1 MKRTYLLTATG
12 VTLAIVLVGVVFML
26 TRPVNAAK
34 PLPAELHG
42 ILMDTPRDIAPFQL
56 VDHQDEGFDAA
67 RLQGKWSLLFFGYT
81 HCPDI
86 CPTTLATLRGMA
98 KDLQQTPAYYADT
111 QFVFVSVDPKRDTV
125 AHLKEYIGYFHPDFL
140 AATGEK
146 SQIDRLAQQL
156 GAVYMFEGDTGSDDY
171 IVNHSATVAIVDPQ
185 GRWIARIN
193 PPHSAGEMADNF
205 RRLRDYLQP

>member
-12 VTLAIVLVGVVFML
+12 VALAIALVGLVFML
-26 TRPVNAAK
+26 TRPVETAK
-34 PLPAELHG
+34 PLPAELQG
-42 ILMDTPRDIAPFQL
+42 ILLDTPRAIAPFRL
-56 VDHQDEGFDAA
+56 VDHQGNEFDAA

-98 KDLQQTPAYYADT
+98 KDLQQTPAYYEDT

-146 SQIDRLAQQL
+146 PQIDKLAQQL

-171 IVNHSATVAIVDPQ
+171 IVNHSASVAIVDPQ
-185 GRWIARIN
+185 GRWSARIN
-193 PPHSAGEMADNF
+193 PPHTAGEMADNF